1 MTRRPPLLTLLASL
15 AIHIGALALLL
26 VFASEE
32 SHPSALFIDLSVQE
46 VGAVSE
52 RKAGVASERTAATT
66 GGGLRQ
72 MRAGSARQIE
82 RVTAAPPAVA
92 PAPPSSPEPAPPPE
106 REVTTSRP
114 PEPRQAEPAL
124 GAVASRETA
133 PEGVAPSSASASAVE
148 ASTKPGG
155 ASADQTSAT
164 SASDVGHRATPAPS
178 AVSGESTGRTGARV
192 ALAPTTGSLGG
203 EPGSEYGGYLAHVRR
218 RIQESLQYPLA
229 ARRRGLKGTVHL
241 EILIKPNGAISA
253 VSVTSSSSHRLLD
266 EAALEA
272 VRGLAPQPFPSGLM
286 PRPLRVRLPVV
297 FDLQ

>member
-15 AIHIGALALLL
+15 AIHIGALALLI

-46 VGAVSE
+46 VGVVSE
-52 RKAGVASERTAATT
+52 PRAAATE
-66 GGGLRQ
+66 GGLRQ
-72 MRAGSARQIE
+72 MRPGSARPIE
-82 RVTAAPPAVA
+82 RITTVPSPPPAVA
-92 PAPPSSPEPAPPPE
+92 PAPPSSPELAPPPE

-114 PEPRQAEPAL
+114 PEPRLAEPAL
-124 GAVASRETA
+124 GAVSSRETA
-133 PEGVAPSSASASAVE
+133 PEVGPSSTSASAVE
-148 ASTKPGG
+148 ASPKPGG

-192 ALAPTTGSLGG
+192 ALAPTGPLGG

-253 VSVTSSSSHRLLD
+253 VSVTSSSSHWLLD

-272 VRGLAPQPFPSGLM
+272 VRSLAPQPFPSGLM

>member
-1 MTRRPPLLTLLASL
+1 
-15 AIHIGALALLL
+15 
-26 VFASEE
+26 
-32 SHPSALFIDLSVQE
+32 
-46 VGAVSE
+46 
-52 RKAGVASERTAATT
+52 
-66 GGGLRQ
+66 

-82 RVTAAPPAVA
+82 RVTAPPPAVA
-92 PAPPSSPEPAPPPE
+92 VPPSSPEPAPPPE

-155 ASADQTSAT
+155 ASADRTSAT

-272 VRGLAPQPFPSGLM
+272 VRGLAPEPFPSGLM

>member
-46 VGAVSE
+46 VGVVSE

-272 VRGLAPQPFPSGLM
+272 VRSLAPQPFPAGLM

>member
-26 VFASEE
+26 VFAPEE

-46 VGAVSE
+46 VGVVSE

-82 RVTAAPPAVA
+82 RVTAAPPTVA

-124 GAVASRETA
+124 GAVSSRETA

-272 VRGLAPQPFPSGLM
+272 VRGLAPQPFPPGLM